1 MPMPI
6 IRLESIGTLAVI
18 ITTPAETH
26 EATPFILMVATI
38 VLADIQV
45 RPSAGVS
52 ILLVL
57 LLNFPIAVK
66 VMLGIELPIETMEAR
81 IDTDAVEGLT
91 AILINRGWSLPQPRR
106 TAARN
111 TTEAKLRYLMLHL

>member
-1 MPMPI
+1 LPIPI
-6 IRLESIGTLAVI
+6 IMVVSMGTLAVI

-38 VLADIQV
+38 AFADIQV
-45 RPSAGVS
+45 RPSAAVS

-66 VMLGIELPIETMEAR
+66 VMLGIEVPMETMEVCME
-81 IDTDAVEGLT
+81 TDAVEGLT
-91 AILINRGWSLPQPRR
+91 AILINRG
-106 TAARN
+106 
-111 TTEAKLRYLMLHL
+111 